1 MRDCSSPKKVNSNK
15 VISIVDNK
23 NVRVNNVRVDNVRV
37 DNVRVT
43 DVEFCPQSFAP
54 PSDRKR
60 RKRHKRPQA
69 TQASKP
75 GVRTLGTQPPQ
86 VASQEL

>member
-23 NVRVNNVRVDNVRV
+23 NVRVNNVRV